1 MIEILNKIEEGY
13 NGLALTLSIYE
24 QGNKD
29 LNKDIEM
36 IQRNCLIE
44 RNLLSRIKKY
54 FKELKANG

>member
-1 MIEILNKIEEGY
+1 MIEILDKINEGY
-13 NGLALTLSIYE
+13 NGLALTLSLYE

-29 LNKDIEM
+29 LNKDIET
-36 IQRNCLIE
+36 IQKNRLIE